1 MAFFRQYLNIKNKT
15 LDQLLLKCVLPRC
28 LWSLDQL
35 VAVVYIYSDDI
46 MFYHFTETVSAA
58 YTPFCAYTHIVQ
70 VPLPTAWISPSGVT
84 VATAVLLLSQQR
96 FLWCLIF
103 LSFFISFTVICAV
116 FPFFRVIFETFFL
129 FPILVTETDL
139 AIPYLLPCVIT
150 CMEADVSVTTFL
162 PSTIL
167 YAFTIYLQK
176 VPFFRF
182 YVSMY
187 VRL

>member
-1 MAFFRQYLNIKNKT
+1 MIAVGVTYGFFSSVLEYKKQNASI
-15 LDQLLLKCVLPRC
+15 QLLLKCVLPRC

-46 MFYHFTETVSAA
+46 MFYHFTVTVSAA

-139 AIPYLLPCVIT
+139 AIPYCCPV
-150 CMEADVSVTTFL
+150 
-162 PSTIL
+162 
-167 YAFTIYLQK
+167 
-176 VPFFRF
+176 
-182 YVSMY
+182 
-187 VRL
+187 